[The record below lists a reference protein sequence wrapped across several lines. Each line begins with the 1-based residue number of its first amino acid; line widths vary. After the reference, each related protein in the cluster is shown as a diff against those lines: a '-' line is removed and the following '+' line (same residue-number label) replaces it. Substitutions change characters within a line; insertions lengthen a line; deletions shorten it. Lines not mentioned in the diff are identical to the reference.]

1 MIQTTKVKKIQV
13 IASKK
18 STDKTHI
25 FRIRRKRKKKPT
37 NKTHSFIIKR
47 RRRKKKK
54 VPYRQRTHTE
64 EIIIPYL
71 SIFYWITQRI
81 ITMIAVLNTQHWVNL
96 LVKNQS
102 GFLINQCSK
111 RPYSEV

>member
-1 MIQTTKVKKIQV
+1 M

-47 RRRKKKK
+47 RKKKK

-71 SIFYWITQRI
+71 SIFY
-81 ITMIAVLNTQHWVNL
+81 
-96 LVKNQS
+96 
-102 GFLINQCSK
+102 
-111 RPYSEV
+111 